1 MADHV
6 DVPYGW
12 RIAFPEYTSL
22 KKRYRQEG
30 ARNGTVFGVL
40 VIGEHEQSEALLA
53 PWFMNSDWLTRAD
66 ALQDCIRVL
75 EREYDKLFDE
85 SRRERAER
93 IKAMAANDV

>member
-12 RIAFPEYTSL
+12 RIAFPEYTLL

-30 ARNGTVFGVL
+30 TRNGIVFGVL
-40 VIGEHEQSEALLA
+40 VIGEHGESEALLA

-66 ALQDCIRVL
+66 ALQDCVRVL
-75 EREYDKLFDE
+75 GCEYDKLFDE
-85 SRRERAER
+85 SEKKKNR
-93 IKAMAANDV
+93 IRAANDG